1 VARTP
6 VKVLLTASPLPMDTS
21 PIHQEPPS
29 RLATLV
35 RPPIPTIAHAKI
47 AERALTRKD
56 ATTPCSPRRAQP
68 RMNIVLSTEDSTV
81 SSALQASRAMDIL
94 LLPAPVALEQDTA
107 AELALRLAPPPSASG
122 LSPKDSPSSLALP
135 TPSVMQLARPHA
147 LSVLRT
153 RVVPDLLML
162 IALRF
167 RLPLLACL
175 IASSL

>member
-1 VARTP
+1 
-6 VKVLLTASPLPMDTS
+6 MDTS
-21 PIHQEPPS
+21 PINKDPTS

-35 RPPIPTIAHAKI
+35 RPTLPTSSHAQI

-68 RMNIVLSTEDSTV
+68 RMNIVLPTEDSTV

-94 LLPAPVALEQDTA
+94 LLTAPVALAQDTA

-135 TPSVMQLARPHA
+135 TPTVIQLASPHA

-153 RVVPDLLML
+153 RVVPQAPVML
-162 IALRF
+162 IALRL
-167 RLPLLACL
+167 RLPLLACP
-175 IASSL
+175 IASRL